1 MNLFTRTSRFNE
13 VFSYQ
18 HIDLDINFYAND
30 SDVVYYF
37 WPEDQL
43 PENLPSNPLQYL
55 FDGTTWILKSEDQRF
70 LGLLAED
77 TRRDLIVRVPVY
89 IHDQRP
95 LATLERHGAG
105 HSRLSLECE
114 MRICTAYEAHDLD
127 HEIHT
132 RERLFG
138 HADPDSRA
146 WLDPRDAERDRL
158 ARRYE
163 MFKAAVK
170 ALDLTAPAQRVL
182 LNDFAATYRQDH
194 WWTDGPLTLPV
205 GWPTYEVPEADLA
218 RWSDATTVHDV
229 DRQAEHELET
239 IFDGSLIPALLMAM
253 LRTEPVSQRVITV
266 NRRHGV
272 LRDLD
277 PLPEDITDPNL
288 WGHDVRVTVT
298 ATAADDPDESRPVV
312 EDGPDGFK
320 VPEGSVIQVVP
331 VDSWAVV
338 SRLADSTNEVQR
350 FSVVAE
356 DGWTTRNITVL
367 NNLLFVTIDQG
378 YAVAVAPGWIVAL
391 DATGFGPVG
400 DLLSY
405 QWGEVEGA
413 RLGGTFT
420 PVAGDRDSVRYS
432 VPINAESGTF
442 ALIEIT
448 IRTSAGVTA
457 TARIRINVEV

>member
-1 MNLFTRTSRFNE
+1 MNVWTRTSRLNE
-13 VFSYQ
+13 VFRYRRTDTPSTY
-18 HIDLDINFYAND
+18 YASD
-30 SDVVYYF
+30 SDVVIYF

-43 PENLPSNPLQYL
+43 PENLPSNPRLYL
-55 FDGTTWILKSEDQRF
+55 FDGTTWTLKSEDPGF
-70 LGLLAED
+70 KVLLAED
-77 TRRDLIVRVPVY
+77 TRTDLLVRSPADLSE
-89 IHDQRP
+89 HQGGS
-95 LATLERHGAG
+95 LQRHGDG
-105 HSRLSLECE
+105 HSKLSFECE
-114 MRICTAYEAHDLD
+114 MRICDGYDAHDLD

-163 MFKAAVK
+163 TLKAAVNG
-170 ALDLTAPAQRVL
+170 LDLMAPAQRVL
-182 LNDFAATYRQDH
+182 LNDFVATYRQDH
-194 WWTDGPLTLPV
+194 WWTDGPLALPA
-205 GWPTYEVPEADLA
+205 GWPTYEVPAADLA
-218 RWSDATTVHDV
+218 KWSDATTVHDV

-239 IFDGSLIPALLMAM
+239 IFDGSLIPALLTAM
-253 LRTEPVSQRVITV
+253 LRTEPASQRVITV

-272 LRDLD
+272 LRAQT
-277 PLPEDITDPNL
+277 PPPEDITDPNL
-288 WGHDVRVTVT
+288 WGHDVRVTIT
-298 ATAADDPDESRPVV
+298 ATAADDPDETRPVV
-312 EDGPDGFK
+312 EEGPDSYK

-338 SRLADSTNEVQR
+338 SRLADSTAEAEL

-356 DGWTTRNITVL
+356 DGWTKRNITVL
-367 NNLLFVTIDQG
+367 NSLLFVTIDQG
-378 YAVAVAPGWIVAL
+378 ESVTVAPGWIIAL

-400 DLLSY
+400 ELLSY

-432 VPINAESGTF
+432 VPIDAEPGTF
-442 ALIEIT
+442 ALIEMT
-448 IRTSAGVTA
+448 VRTSAGVTA
-457 TARIRINVEV
+457 TARIRINIEA